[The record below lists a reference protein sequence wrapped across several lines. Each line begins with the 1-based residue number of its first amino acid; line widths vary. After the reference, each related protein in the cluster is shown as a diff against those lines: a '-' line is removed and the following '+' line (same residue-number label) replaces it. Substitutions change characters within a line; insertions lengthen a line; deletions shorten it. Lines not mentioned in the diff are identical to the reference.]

1 MTLKT
6 VERPAQILVGLQIRT
21 KPMSPEIPA
30 LWPKFVARIAE
41 IANAA
46 EPRVSYGV
54 MRYEAGTLEY
64 AAAIS
69 VTKAERI
76 PAGMTAMTM
85 PAATYAVF
93 SYPLSALGQGFCEIR
108 DRLMPA
114 SNYREAPGP
123 FFERYDEK
131 FDPTNPQSAVG
142 IYIPVHPT
150 DRAP

>member
-1 MTLKT
+1 MTMKT
-6 VERPAQILVGLQIRT
+6 VERPAQILVGMQIRT

-30 LWPKFVARIAE
+30 LWPKFVARIDE
-41 IANAA
+41 IPNAA

-54 MRYEAGTLEY
+54 MRFEAGSLEY

-69 VTKAERI
+69 VTKADRI
-76 PAGMTAMTM
+76 PAGMTAITL
-85 PAATYAVF
+85 PAGTYAAF
-93 SYPLSALGQGFCEIR
+93 SYPLSGLGQGFCEIR

-131 FDPTNPQSAVG
+131 FDPMNPQSAVG
-142 IYIPVHPT
+142 IFIPVLPK
-150 DRAP
+150 A

>member
-6 VERPAQILVGLQIRT
+6 LERPAQTLVGLQIRT

-30 LWPKFVARIAE
+30 LWPKFVARIDE
-41 IANAA
+41 IPNPA

-54 MRYEAGTLEY
+54 MHYDGGTLEY

-69 VTKAERI
+69 VSSADRV
-76 PAGMTAMTM
+76 PAGMTAIQV

-93 SYPLSALGQGFCEIR
+93 SYPLSGLAKGFAEIN
-108 DRLMPA
+108 DRLLPQSDHQA
-114 SNYREAPGP
+114 VHGW

-131 FDPTNPQSAVG
+131 FDPADPQSAVG
-142 IYIPVHPT
+142 IYIPV
-150 DRAP
+150 RRKA